1 MKATLALENG
11 VWYEGE
17 AAGAPGETGGEVV
30 FNTSMCGYQEILT
43 DPSYAGQIVTMTAP
57 EMGNYGVSAEDSES
71 RGPQVA
77 GFIVREESPVASN
90 WRSDSTLR
98 DYLIKNNIVAISN
111 IDTRA
116 LVRVLRSAGVMRGII
131 ATGDVDPRELVGR
144 AQGLPS
150 MEGSDLVLGVTCEN
164 VFDWSPATPLAEDE
178 FAPPA
183 QRKKRRNLRVA
194 AYDYGMKWNILRR
207 FAAYGCDVR
216 VFPATAPASDLIGA
230 GPDGVFLS
238 NGPGDPAVL
247 SYAISNA
254 RKLVDS
260 DIPVF
265 GICLG
270 HQVLSLAM
278 GGDTYKLKF
287 GHRGG
292 NHPVKDL
299 ATGKVEITSQN
310 HGFAVD
316 PKSLP
321 PDVQVTH
328 VNLYDGTVEG
338 LRHATKPV
346 FCVQYHPEASP
357 GPHDADYLFDYSG
370 SQACKALRAEGLE
383 VILVNSNPAT
393 IMTDPDLA
401 DRTYVEPLT
410 PEILA
415 QIIERERPD
424 ALLPTVGGQTAL
436 NLAVDLAN

>member
-11 VWYEGE
+11 LWYEGD
-17 AAGAPGETGGEVV
+17 AAGASGETGGEVV
-30 FNTSMCGYQEILT
+30 FNTSMTGYQEVLT

-57 EMGNYGVSAEDSES
+57 EMGNYGIAPDDGES
-71 RGPQVA
+71 RGTQVA
-77 GFIVREESPVASN
+77 GFIVREESPIASN
-90 WRSDSTLR
+90 WRSGGTLR
-98 DYLIKNNIVAISN
+98 DYLVSNGIVAISN

-131 ATGDVDPRELVGR
+131 ATGEVDPRELVER
-144 AQGLPS
+144 ARGLPS
-150 MEGSDLVLGVTCEN
+150 MEGSDLVLGVTCERA
-164 VFDWSPATPLAEDE
+164 FDWAPSTPLADEE
-178 FAPPA
+178 FALPA
-183 QRKKRRNLRVA
+183 QHLQRRNLSVA

-207 FAAYGCDVR
+207 FTAYGCDVR
-216 VFPATAPASDLIGA
+216 VFPATAPASDLIAA

-247 SYAISNA
+247 SYAISSA
-254 RKLVDS
+254 RELVDS

-316 PKSLP
+316 PESLP

-328 VNLYDGTVEG
+328 VNLYDGTIEG
-338 LRHATKPV
+338 LRHTTKPV
-346 FCVQYHPEASP
+346 FCVQYHPEAAP
-357 GPHDADYLFDYSG
+357 GPHDADYLFK
-370 SQACKALRAEGLE
+370 QFVEEMEKRA
-383 VILVNSNPAT
+383 
-393 IMTDPDLA
+393 
-401 DRTYVEPLT
+401 
-410 PEILA
+410 
-415 QIIERERPD
+415 
-424 ALLPTVGGQTAL
+424 
-436 NLAVDLAN
+436 